1 MCSLING
8 RYYYLLSGLR
18 GFFGDQSG
26 IVVVLV
32 ALAMPVLLG
41 LTAFAVDVSKWSS
54 TKNSIQAAADNSVLS
69 AVMSAAQAGA
79 TITQIKNQAFAVAAA
94 TGFTN
99 GQGGVTVTVN
109 TPPTSGGYTSS
120 TYTNSAYEVIIKQP
134 QTRYFAVLL
143 GAAPTVSGRAVMLA
157 AGNRACVLAL
167 APSGIGISLAN
178 ATSIGATKCAVAA
191 NSSSG
196 SAVSLTNASTL
207 TAANLNV
214 VGNYN

>member
-79 TITQIKNQAFAVAAA
+79 TITQIKNQAFAVVAA

-143 GAAPTVSGRAVMLA
+143 GAAPTVSGRAVALV
-157 AGNRACVLAL
+157 AGSPACLLAL
-167 APSGIGISLAN
+167 DKTASSAISMSGGASV
-178 ATSIGATKCAVAA
+178 GATNCTVAA

-196 SAVSLTNASTL
+196 TAVTGSGGASL
-207 TAANLNV
+207 TAANLNIV
-214 VGNYN
+214 